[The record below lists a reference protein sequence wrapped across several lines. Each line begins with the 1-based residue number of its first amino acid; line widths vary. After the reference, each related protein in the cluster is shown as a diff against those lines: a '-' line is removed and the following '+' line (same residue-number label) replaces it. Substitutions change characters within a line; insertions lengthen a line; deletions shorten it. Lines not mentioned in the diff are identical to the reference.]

1 MSRVRTLLLLATI
14 ASTNLLLAGCQNKPT
29 HQTLHPVTQHP
40 ITHWSYEGKT
50 GPKHWGSLSPEYA
63 ICSTGKEQSPIN
75 IASTKQQDL
84 VNISFFYQPVPLS
97 VTNTGHSV
105 QVNYPAGSY
114 IEIDGT
120 RFDLLQFHFHSPSE
134 HTINGKQAAA
144 EMHLVHK
151 SAAGG
156 LAVVGVMIEAGDHN
170 ASVDPVWSNIPSEEG
185 KTEPTSSTVNALS
198 LLPEDRRTTRYDGSL
213 TTPPGT
219 QGVKWNLMTQPIT
232 VSKEQIAQFRKAYF
246 GNNRPTQPLNGRVVI
261 QDSSR

>member
-1 MSRVRTLLLLATI
+1 MSRVHPLVLLATI
-14 ASTNLLLAGCQNKPT
+14 ATANLILTGCQNKPT

-40 ITHWSYEGKT
+40 IPHWSYEGST
-50 GPKHWGSLSPEYA
+50 GPGHWGSLAPEYA
-63 ICSTGKEQSPIN
+63 LCGTGKAQSPIN
-75 IASTKQQDL
+75 IAQTQQQDL
-84 VNISFFYQPVPLS
+84 VNISFHYQPTGLS

-134 HTINGKQAAA
+134 HTVNGKQAAA

-151 SAAGG
+151 SASGS
-156 LAVVGVMIEAGDHN
+156 LAVVGVMIETGAHN
-170 ASVDPVWSNIPSEEG
+170 PNIDPIWNNIPAAAG
-185 KTEPTSSTVNALS
+185 KTEATTSTTNALS
-198 LLPEDRRTTRYDGSL
+198 LLPEDRRTMRYEGSL

-219 QGVKWNLMTQPIT
+219 QGVKWSLMTQPIT
-232 VSKEQIAQFRKAYF
+232 VSSEQIAQFRKAYF
-246 GNNRPTQPLNGRVVI
+246 GNNRPTQPLNGRVVV